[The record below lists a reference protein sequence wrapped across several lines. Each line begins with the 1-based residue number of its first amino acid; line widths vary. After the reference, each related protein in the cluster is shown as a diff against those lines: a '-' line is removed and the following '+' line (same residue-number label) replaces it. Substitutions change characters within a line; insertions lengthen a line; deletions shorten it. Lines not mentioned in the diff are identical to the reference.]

1 MAPKKKAEAAAAAVR
16 VTRSATKSGAAE
28 LSEKVDNPQPRKRK
42 APEAASASVGNSDQ
56 RKKKKAKTTTSA
68 SPSAAGNSEKG
79 KKKMAKTPTTGGGA
93 ASSSAGAKTVI
104 IEHCKESKSFKTKA
118 KQVKKGLEKEIP
130 GVSVVVNPDPPRKG
144 FFEIRDED
152 GEVYLSLNDM
162 KNALNAL
169 DADELVSDIVGKIR

>member
-1 MAPKKKAEAAAAAVR
+1 MAPKKKAEAAPAAVR

-42 APEAASASVGNSDQ
+42 APEAASAS
-56 RKKKKAKTTTSA
+56 
-68 SPSAAGNSEKG
+68 G

-104 IEHCKESKSFKTKA
+104 IEHCKESKSSKTKA